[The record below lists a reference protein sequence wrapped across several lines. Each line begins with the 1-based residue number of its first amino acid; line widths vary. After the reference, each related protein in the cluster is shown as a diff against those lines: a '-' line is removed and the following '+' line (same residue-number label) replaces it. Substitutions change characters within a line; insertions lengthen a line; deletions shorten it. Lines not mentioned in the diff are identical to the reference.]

1 MVPKDVAWYLFVVG
15 ESIGDILWEARRMY
29 ESDPKNGLNLKLL
42 KDDSASRLISE
53 IEKHV
58 YEYIKNNDTF
68 SPKEYAKINKRVSEL
83 LTTLK
88 RMVEME
94 INCIKEVEDEEML
107 REEGV
112 KDYRYL

>member
-1 MVPKDVAWYLFVVG
+1 MP
-15 ESIGDILWEARRMY
+15 
-29 ESDPKNGLNLKLL
+29 
-42 KDDSASRLISE
+42 
-53 IEKHV
+53 
-58 YEYIKNNDTF
+58 
-68 SPKEYAKINKRVSEL
+68 EL